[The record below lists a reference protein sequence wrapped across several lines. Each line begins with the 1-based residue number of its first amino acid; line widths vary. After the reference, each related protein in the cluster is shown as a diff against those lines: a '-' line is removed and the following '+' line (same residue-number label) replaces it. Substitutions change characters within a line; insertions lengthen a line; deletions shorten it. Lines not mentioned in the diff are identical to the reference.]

1 MSTISVGKVRTIWL
15 GTWSSATAYTP
26 LDAVTYL
33 GSSYVALLASTNVI
47 PSASTSAT
55 WQLAAEKG
63 VDGTNGT
70 NGTTAVYSM
79 SGSVLTITS

>member
-26 LDAVTYL
+26 LDAVIYL

-47 PSASTSAT
+47 PSASTSST

-63 VDGTNGT
+63 VDGTSPTYSLVGT
-70 NGTTAVYSM
+70 
-79 SGSVLTITS
+79 VLTITT

>member
-15 GTWSSATAYTP
+15 GTWSASTAYTP

-47 PSASTSAT
+47 PSTSTSST

-70 NGTTAVYSM
+70 SPTFSISGT
-79 SGSVLTITS
+79 VLTITT